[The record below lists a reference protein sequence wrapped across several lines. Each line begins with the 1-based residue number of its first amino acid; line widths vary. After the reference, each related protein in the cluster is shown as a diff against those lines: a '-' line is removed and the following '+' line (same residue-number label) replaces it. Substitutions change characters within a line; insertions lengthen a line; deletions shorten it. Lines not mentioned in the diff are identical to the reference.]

1 MMYLLPGYRYAM
13 HWGYAAAGP
22 ALFLGGILYAT
33 WLACR
38 GELRQTPAALMRP
51 KSPAAGSRVL
61 LERVTPLWKRM
72 TFLGK
77 VTARN
82 LFRYKGRMF
91 MTIFGISGCMAL
103 LLFGFAIRD
112 SVAELRTEQYSDT
125 DRYDLMAVCAS
136 GRQDDLRSYL
146 SDGGEIKDTLEV
158 GISTAKLRQEGEIT
172 AQIVVVPDGA
182 SLSDYI
188 ALTDLAGAPRTL
200 RTGDVYVTRNAGEVL
215 GFSGGDTVVCQL
227 PDLKTANLPVTA
239 LVQNYL
245 GNFIYLSAST
255 YEQYFGTFEPNGM
268 LAHFSDRCQG
278 LAAQKAFGEALKKR
292 DGMLS
297 VTVNAVLADSFSAT
311 FRLMNAVVS
320 IIIVMSAALAFVV
333 LFTLQTTNISERVRE
348 LATIKVLGFYDREVH
363 QYINRETWLLTGI
376 GIVLGLPAGW
386 GFAQTIRIIL
396 RLPSIYLAVHLH
408 AVSYV
413 IAAGLTV
420 LFAVLVQ
427 GLTDR
432 TLDRIEPAA
441 ALKSVE

>member
-1 MMYLLPGYRYAM
+1 MIYAGLACLLGSIAGTAMAFLALPTFLFTVFHIMYLLPVRL
-13 HWGYAAAGP
+13 HVWGAARA
-22 ALFLGGILYAT
+22 ACFGGILTAT

-38 GELRQTPAALMRP
+38 GELRQTPASLMRP
-51 KSPAAGSRVL
+51 KSPKAGSRVL
-61 LERVTPLWKRM
+61 LERVTPLWRRM

-172 AQIVVVPDGA
+172 AQIIVVPDGA

-188 ALTDLAGAPRTL
+188 ALTDLTGAPRTL
-200 RTGDVYVTRNAGEVL
+200 RTGDIYVTRNAGEVL

-227 PDLKTANLPVTA
+227 PDLKTASLPVTA

-245 GNFIYLSAST
+245 GNFIYLTEST
-255 YEQYFGTFEPNGM
+255 YEQYFGLRPNEPGLLGCKGWGRSIAKPENGT
-268 LAHFSDRCQG
+268 A
-278 LAAQKAFGEALKKR
+278 
-292 DGMLS
+292 LS
-297 VTVNAVLADSFSAT
+297 VTVNAVWRHFS
-311 FRLMNAVVS
+311 
-320 IIIVMSAALAFVV
+320 
-333 LFTLQTTNISERVRE
+333 
-348 LATIKVLGFYDREVH
+348 H
-363 QYINRETWLLTGI
+363 
-376 GIVLGLPAGW
+376 
-386 GFAQTIRIIL
+386 
-396 RLPSIYLAVHLH
+396 LPSDERGGLH
-408 AVSYV
+408 HYCHERGARICGAFY
-413 IAAGLTV
+413 AADHKHFRAG
-420 LFAVLVQ
+420 AGACDNQ
-427 GLTDR
+427 GARL
-432 TLDRIEPAA
+432 L
-441 ALKSVE
+441 